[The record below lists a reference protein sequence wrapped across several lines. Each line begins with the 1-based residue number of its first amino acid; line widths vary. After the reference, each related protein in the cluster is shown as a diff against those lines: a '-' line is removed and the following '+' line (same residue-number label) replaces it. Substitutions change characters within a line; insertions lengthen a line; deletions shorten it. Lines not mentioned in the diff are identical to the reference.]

1 MLSSPFL
8 KDKLVLETE
17 EIEQVKEHQAQVI
30 NYNNNITLSL
40 ILSQADIELKGAKTD
55 LLRAEK
61 KLEEVN
67 HIN

>member
-30 NYNNNITLSL
+30 NYSNNITLSL